1 MRDEILNV
9 QEEMARQGF
18 SAPPETEGYNFAG
31 VGFLEND
38 EPRFFTSTSA
48 KSAYEFY
55 NEVMKI
61 YIEDNNL
68 LLGYAGNKYAEEH
81 AFEEAEHLT
90 RADRIEFNITFKN
103 NKLIFDS
110 EHEVED
116 IEKFLAVAYSGSFDD
131 EEAKALFMSCI
142 QKAEELGIEIIPQ
155 GQEHIFEEAFAEAE
169 KRAEIVE
176 QQNKL
181 QKWQKAT
188 KNIDAQ
194 TQNAGATSTASASQA
209 QAQEMYLPA

>member
-1 MRDEILNV
+1 MRDEITNV
-9 QEEMARQGF
+9 QQEMSRQGF
-18 SAPPETEGYNFAG
+18 SVPPENEGYNFAR
-31 VGFLEND
+31 VSFLENG

-48 KSAYEFY
+48 K
-55 NEVMKI
+55 
-61 YIEDNNL
+61 
-68 LLGYAGNKYAEEH
+68 
-81 AFEEAEHLT
+81 EAEHLT

-188 KNIDAQ
+188 KNVDAQ
-194 TQNAGATSTASASQA
+194 TQSAGATSTANASQA
-209 QAQEMYLPA
+209 QELEMYLPA